1 MQTPLSAYT
10 HSGFRRHGATRCR
23 HIPQM
28 KEGPMR
34 EQAALSNAPEG
45 YLDFHD
51 EYAEL
56 IAELAALGFTP

>member
-1 MQTPLSAYT
+1 
-10 HSGFRRHGATRCR
+10 
-23 HIPQM
+23 
-28 KEGPMR
+28 MR

-56 IAELAALGFTP
+56 IAELAALAAPDATGSSGIDDVT